1 MAWGE
6 IYLPSEDKRR
16 QNSTNA
22 NGPVTIGVFLVFG
35 SRIRRAILRYEHQS
49 KIQMRTKLLGF
60 STFKQRVD
68 MAV

>member
-1 MAWGE
+1 MAWGK

-49 KIQMRTKLLGF
+49 KVQMRMKLFGF
-60 STFKQRVD
+60 SMFKRGSD
-68 MAV
+68 MAA